1 MDEFKQLYIK
11 YEKQIYKY
19 LFYLSGDKFIAEE
32 LTQETFFQAFKSIHS
47 FKGRS
52 KISTWLFQIAKYSF
66 YSYLKKNKGVE
77 QVTDTSTFENEISNN
92 ETPENIYE
100 KKEASTQVLS
110 ALKKLKQPQQE
121 IVILRFYNE
130 LSFKEIGEIFDQSET
145 WARVNF
151 YRAKNKLSS
160 IIYGGEEE

>member
-19 LFYLSGDKFIAEE
+19 LFYLTGDKFIAEE
-32 LTQETFFQAFKSIHS
+32 LTQETFFQAFKSVHS

-52 KISTWLFQIAKYSF
+52 KISTWIFQIAKYTF
-66 YSYLKKNKGVE
+66 YRYLKKQKKVVH
-77 QVTDTSTFENEISNN
+77 VTDTSTFENEISNN

-100 KKEASTQVLS
+100 KKEESIHVLN

-151 YRAKNKLSS
+151 YRAKNRLSS

>member
-19 LFYLSGDKFIAEE
+19 LFYLTGDKFIAEE

-47 FKGRS
+47 FKGHS
-52 KISTWLFQIAKYSF
+52 KVSTWLFQIAKNTF
-66 YSYLKKNKGVE
+66 YSYLKKKSKDE
-77 QVTDTSTFENEISNN
+77 QVTETSTYVNEHLNK
-92 ETPENIYE
+92 ETPEDIYE
-100 KKEASTQVLS
+100 KREESMYLLN
-110 ALKKLKQPQQE
+110 ALNKLKQTQQE
-121 IVILRFYNE
+121 IIILRLYND
-130 LSFKEIGEIFDQSET
+130 LSFKEIGEIFSQSDT

-160 IIYGGEEE
+160 IISGGEQG

>member
-32 LTQETFFQAFKSIHS
+32 LTQETFFQAFKTIHR

-52 KISTWLFQIAKYSF
+52 KISTWLFQIAKFTY
-66 YSYLKKNKGVE
+66 YSYLKKNKKVE
-77 QVTDTSTFENEISNN
+77 WVTDTDTFENEILNK
-92 ETPENIYE
+92 ETPEVIYE
-100 KKEASTQVLS
+100 KKEESIYVLH

-121 IVILRFYNE
+121 IIILRFYNE
-130 LSFKEIGEIFDQSET
+130 LSFKEIGEIFNQSDT

-160 IIYGGEEE
+160 IIYGGEEA